1 MTAKVTWCKHL
12 LTTILWLE
20 MTGLWVFESKGKYA
34 YDLIGESIIWFLLC
48 GRGEGVFHTDSG
60 AFSVYIVKRH
70 WCDVRYYE
78 DQNLRDRL
86 ARSLDFELRQI
97 ATWFWQNPKI
107 TCVGFSVPVTATLWT
122 IVFFPL
128 HVVTKCPTW
137 WTYFS
142 AHWKKGQSGYC
153 NGPLQIHIYDPI
165 PTLVSHTL
173 KGMVK
178 NELQ

>member
-1 MTAKVTWCKHL
+1 MLRIWLVNQLFDFFFAGGVIVSFTL
-12 LTTILWLE
+12 ILELSVCILSKDTGVILDIMRTKIWE
-20 MTGLWVFESKGKYA
+20 TGLQ
-34 YDLIGESIIWFLLC
+34 DLWTF
-48 GRGEGVFHTDSG
+48 D
-60 AFSVYIVKRH
+60 
-70 WCDVRYYE
+70 
-78 DQNLRDRL
+78 
-86 ARSLDFELRQI
+86 LRQI
-97 ATWFWQNPKI
+97 ATWFWQNLKI

-165 PTLVSHTL
+165 PTLVFHTL

>member
-1 MTAKVTWCKHL
+1 MQASAHNNIMVRDDRPLRVRIQRKTCLGSDWW
-12 LTTILWLE
+12 IN
-20 MTGLWVFESKGKYA
+20 Y
-34 YDLIGESIIWFLLC
+34 LISSLQ
-48 GRGEGVFHTDSG
+48 EGWGCLSHTDSG

-70 WCDVRYYE
+70 WCDIRYYE
-78 DQNLRDRL
+78 DQNLRDGL
-86 ARSLDFELRQI
+86 ARSLDFKLRQI
-97 ATWFWQNPKI
+97 ATWFWQNLKI

-142 AHWKKGQSGYC
+142 THLKKGQSGNC

-165 PTLVSHTL
+165 PTLDFHTL
-173 KGMVK
+173 TGMVK